1 MLDVC
6 SSMELYCFVLKNS
19 QVVYGIWV
27 CVFSSRNLT
36 YDIVILTMFHVI
48 VSAVS
53 GHRDVTTRYHLKF
66 LNYLVSSHCLCLN
79 NARDS
84 FLLAED
90 WCHCLRNT
98 FH

>member
-1 MLDVC
+1 MVSGC
-6 SSMELYCFVLKNS
+6 A
-19 QVVYGIWV
+19 
-27 CVFSSRNLT
+27 VFSSRNLT

-79 NARDS
+79 M
-84 FLLAED
+84 LAI
-90 WCHCLRNT
+90 L
-98 FH
+98 FS